1 VQPRDV
7 GGGRVGEEVAQRD
20 DRRQQRGG
28 ERQRSKLWRA
38 EVADDRR
45 VGEQVQRL
53 GGKRAERGQRK
64 AQDLAVMRRAT
75 EQRPD
80 STIRS

>member
-1 VQPRDV
+1 
-7 GGGRVGEEVAQRD
+7 
-20 DRRQQRGG
+20 
-28 ERQRSKLWRA
+28 LWRA

-64 AQDLAVMRRAT
+64 AQDLAIMRRAT
-75 EQRPD
+75 KQGAD

>member
-1 VQPRDV
+1 
-7 GGGRVGEEVAQRD
+7 
-20 DRRQQRGG
+20 
-28 ERQRSKLWRA
+28 LWRA

-64 AQDLAVMRRAT
+64 VEDLAVMRRAT
-75 EQRPD
+75 KQGAD